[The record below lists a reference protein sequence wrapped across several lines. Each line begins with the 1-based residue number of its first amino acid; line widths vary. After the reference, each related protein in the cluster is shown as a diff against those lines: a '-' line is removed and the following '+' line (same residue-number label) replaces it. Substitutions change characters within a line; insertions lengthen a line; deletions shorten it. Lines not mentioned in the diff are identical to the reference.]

1 MADVEMKKGCDET
14 RVAWWHSDVNKLKVS
29 YDIACQWYKKLHQW
43 MDNMPPSLQLNLCD
57 QNIMFLWLFSS
68 NWMKGMDQTDGK
80 EPEHRW
86 ANINIAILSINNMG
100 LGHCDW
106 NWKKLIGLG
115 PSILQKQVKEWKS
128 DPSKPNP
135 FKVKSDGITHAHL
148 QLAKDEVKLSADITP
163 SILISTGID
172 PEEQQWWLYKATKL
186 GPCTTDT

>member
-1 MADVEMKKGCDET
+1 MCQGWAYFVEDAAFRITCSNHNAVNMADVEMKKGCDET
-14 RVAWWHSDVNKLKVS
+14 RVGMIVCARHRMRLSNRVGNLQYRERYVIYVNMDYIFASAWWHSDVNKLKVS

-100 LGHCDW
+100 LGHC
-106 NWKKLIGLG
+106 
-115 PSILQKQVKEWKS
+115 
-128 DPSKPNP
+128 
-135 FKVKSDGITHAHL
+135 
-148 QLAKDEVKLSADITP
+148 
-163 SILISTGID
+163 
-172 PEEQQWWLYKATKL
+172 
-186 GPCTTDT
+186 